1 MQIICKRIFDLTFA
15 TGLLLATVPLML
27 LASALVRL
35 DSLGGAIFRQTRIGL
50 NGSPFTLL
58 KFRSMTVPET
68 TDSEFAPGETARVTR
83 IGRILRKTKLDELP
97 QLWNVLVGDM
107 SLVGPRPEVP
117 AWTEVHRARWDR
129 VLSVRPGLT
138 DPASLMFRHEEEL
151 LAAAENPETT
161 YRDEILP
168 RKLELAERYIR
179 DRSFLGDLTLLSAT
193 AWAVLSPETGS
204 RGPDGGESER

>member
-35 DSLGGAIFRQTRIGL
+35 DSPGGAIFRQTRIGL

-83 IGRILRKTKLDELP
+83 IGHILRKTKLDELP
-97 QLWNVLVGDM
+97 QLWNILKGEM
-107 SLVGPRPEVP
+107 S
-117 AWTEVHRARWDR
+117 
-129 VLSVRPGLT
+129 
-138 DPASLMFRHEEEL
+138 
-151 LAAAENPETT
+151 
-161 YRDEILP
+161 
-168 RKLELAERYIR
+168 
-179 DRSFLGDLTLLSAT
+179 
-193 AWAVLSPETGS
+193 
-204 RGPDGGESER
+204 